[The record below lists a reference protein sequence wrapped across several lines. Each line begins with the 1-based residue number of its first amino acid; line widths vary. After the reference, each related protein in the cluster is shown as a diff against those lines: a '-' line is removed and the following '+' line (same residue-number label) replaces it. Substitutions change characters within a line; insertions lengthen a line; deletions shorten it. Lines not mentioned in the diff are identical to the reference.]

1 MIRTLPITG
10 ADAGLK
16 LDPPR
21 GAYTLRKMARAQD
34 DEKAIR
40 EQVGKFVNGT
50 FFGMMMKAMRKTVPE
65 GGMMSGGRGEEVFRE
80 FLDHEM
86 AEKMSAREDF
96 PLVEATV
103 RQLRGMREYRQK
115 MPWQQG
121 DPAMAK
127 VDRNEIAIAK

>member
-1 MIRTLPITG
+1 MIQTLPLPS

-16 LDPPR
+16 VDPPR
-21 GAYTLRKMARAQD
+21 GAYSVQKMLLRQD

-50 FFGMMMKAMRKTVPE
+50 FFGMMMKAMRKTVPKD
-65 GGMMSGGRGEEVFRE
+65 GLMSGGRGEEVFRQ
-80 FLDHEM
+80 FLDYEI

-96 PLVEATV
+96 PLVEAAV
-103 RQLRGMREYRQK
+103 RQLRGMKEYRQK

-121 DPAMAK
+121 DPAILK
-127 VDRNEIAIAK
+127 QDESRIAIAG